1 MSRFLNHRETLLTPD
16 IATRVEIAIAALAYS
31 LSPMAQ
37 ALKRGR
43 SRLIDLVVANMTNP
57 FSVTVLRGAEKACPQ
72 AGYLLMLF
80 NLVNDNSR

>member
-1 MSRFLNHRETLLTPD
+1 
-16 IATRVEIAIAALAYS
+16 
-31 LSPMAQ
+31 MAQ

-43 SRLIDLVVANMTNP
+43 SRLIDLVVANITNP

-80 NLVNDNSR
+80 NLGNDNSR